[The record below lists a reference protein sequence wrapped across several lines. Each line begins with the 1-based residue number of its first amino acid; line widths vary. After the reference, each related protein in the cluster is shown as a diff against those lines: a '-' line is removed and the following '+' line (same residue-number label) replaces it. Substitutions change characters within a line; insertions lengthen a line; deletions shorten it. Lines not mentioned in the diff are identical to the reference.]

1 MAASKKR
8 DYYEV
13 LGVERDATPEQ
24 MKKAYRKL
32 AVQYHPDKNPGNKE
46 AEEQFK
52 ELGEAY
58 EALNDPQ
65 KRAAYDQHGHA
76 AFDPRMRA
84 GAGGARG
91 GGGGFH
97 DPGDIFREVFGGGG
111 GGGGGGSIFEQ
122 FFGGGGG
129 GDDEG
134 PTQGENLRYDLEIT
148 LEEAVTGTEKELS
161 FSKPMRC
168 EPCSG
173 GGAEKGSKTV
183 PCQTCGGRGQVTRN
197 AGIIMM
203 RQTCPRCSGAG
214 KVIERPCRT
223 CSGEGRVNQ
232 KTSVRIRIPAGVDTG
247 VRLRSSGNGAAGVRG
262 APNGD
267 LHVMIHVQEHEI
279 FGRNGR
285 DLTCE
290 VPIRFVQAALG
301 GEIDIPTLTG
311 KARIAI
317 PSGTQSGS
325 TFRLKTRGV
334 KDLQGGGQGDL
345 LVTVRAEIPQRLNAA
360 QRAKLEEFAALCDEN
375 VNPQSKGFFEKA
387 RAFFK

>member
-65 KRAAYDQHGHA
+65 KRAAYDQYGHA

-91 GGGGFH
+91 G
-97 DPGDIFREVFGGGG
+97 
-111 GGGGGGSIFEQ
+111 S
-122 FFGGGGG
+122 GG

-334 KDLQGGGQGDL
+334 KDLQGGSQGDL

>member
-65 KRAAYDQHGHA
+65 KRAAYDQYGHA

-111 GGGGGGSIFEQ
+111 GGGGGSIFEQ
-122 FFGGGGG
+122 FFGGGGGG

-203 RQTCPRCSGAG
+203 RQTCP
-214 KVIERPCRT
+214 
-223 CSGEGRVNQ
+223 
-232 KTSVRIRIPAGVDTG
+232 GVPE
-247 VRLRSSGNGAAGVRG
+247 LARSS
-262 APNGD
+262 
-267 LHVMIHVQEHEI
+267 
-279 FGRNGR
+279 
-285 DLTCE
+285 
-290 VPIRFVQAALG
+290 
-301 GEIDIPTLTG
+301 
-311 KARIAI
+311 
-317 PSGTQSGS
+317 S
-325 TFRLKTRGV
+325 
-334 KDLQGGGQGDL
+334 
-345 LVTVRAEIPQRLNAA
+345 
-360 QRAKLEEFAALCDEN
+360 
-375 VNPQSKGFFEKA
+375 A
-387 RAFFK
+387 RAVLAAAKVASTRRPPCASASPRVSTPESDCVPPAMVPPVSEVRPMATCTS